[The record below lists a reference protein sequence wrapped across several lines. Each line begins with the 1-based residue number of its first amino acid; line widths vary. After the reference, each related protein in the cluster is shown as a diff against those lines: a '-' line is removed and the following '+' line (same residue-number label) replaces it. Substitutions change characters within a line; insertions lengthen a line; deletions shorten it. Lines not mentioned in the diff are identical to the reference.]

1 MKKPKRG
8 TPPLC
13 AQAKWNTCLPSA
25 LSPGHGKGKPMLKET
40 LLFIKYPYTA
50 GVIATI
56 WLGSAALLALN
67 DGLPFIPIIIID
79 MLVSIF
85 LAFFG
90 FTGKKE
96 L

>member
-1 MKKPKRG
+1 
-8 TPPLC
+8 
-13 AQAKWNTCLPSA
+13 
-25 LSPGHGKGKPMLKET
+25 MLKEA

-67 DGLPFIPIIIID
+67 DELPLVRIVIID
-79 MLVSIF
+79 MLVSAVIAG
-85 LAFFG
+85 LG

>member
-1 MKKPKRG
+1 MF
-8 TPPLC
+8 
-13 AQAKWNTCLPSA
+13 
-25 LSPGHGKGKPMLKET
+25 KET

-67 DGLPFIPIIIID
+67 DGLPFVSIIIVN
-79 MLVSIF
+79 LFASVF
-85 LAFFG
+85 LAFIG